1 MKHTILLS
9 MLLLFSL
16 SVRAQENW
24 ITISGGYAFADLEQ
38 TDVKTTG
45 WRINAAYEKNA
56 YEGKMAN
63 GVVVGYISTETSVS
77 SGVGQLTDDYK
88 LNTWPIYYVP
98 KYLFGGDSFKGFVK
112 GALGMHISSYT
123 KTAQLV
129 IVEDEGVG
137 FYGGLGAGAMLTI
150 NKLFITGEYEW
161 AFASNSNYRN
171 GFMNSAILGIGIK
184 F

>member
-1 MKHTILLS
+1 MKRTLIILILLVWAI
-9 MLLLFSL
+9 

-24 ITISGGYAFADLEQ
+24 ISVSGGYAFADLEE

-45 WRINAAYEKNA
+45 WRISAAYEKNA

-63 GVVVGYISTETSVS
+63 GVVVGYIATEASVS
-77 SGVGQLTDDYK
+77 SGVGQLTDEYK
-88 LNTWPIYYVP
+88 LNTWPIYYMP

-112 GALGMHISSYT
+112 GAVGLHISNYT
-123 KTAQLV
+123 KTTTLL

-137 FYGGLGAGAMLTI
+137 FYGGVGAGAMFTI
-150 NKLFITGEYEW
+150 NKLFISAEYEW

-171 GFMNSAILGIGIK
+171 GFMNSAMLGIGIK

>member
-1 MKHTILLS
+1 MRNTLILLI
-9 MLLLFSL
+9 LLVCSI

-24 ITISGGYAFADLEQ
+24 ITLSGGYAFADLEE

-45 WRINAAYEKNA
+45 WRISAAYEKNA

-63 GVVVGYISTETSVS
+63 GAVVGYIATEVTVDA
-77 SGVGQLTDDYK
+77 GAGQTNYK
-88 LNTWPIYYVP
+88 LNTWPIYYAP
-98 KYLFGGDSFKGFVK
+98 KFLFGGDSFKGFLK
-112 GALGMHISSYT
+112 GAMGLHISNYT
-123 KTAQLV
+123 KTTTLL

-150 NKLFITGEYEW
+150 NKLFINAEYEW
-161 AFASNSNYRN
+161 AYASNSNYRS
-171 GFMNSAILGIGIK
+171 GFMNSAMLGIGIK